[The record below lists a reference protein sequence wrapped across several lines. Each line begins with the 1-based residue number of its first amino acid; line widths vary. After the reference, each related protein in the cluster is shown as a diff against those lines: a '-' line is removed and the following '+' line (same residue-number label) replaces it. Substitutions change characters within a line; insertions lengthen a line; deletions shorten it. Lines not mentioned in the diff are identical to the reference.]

1 MPAAYA
7 HYVFGDRVLSLLPEH
22 LQVMIGGDPKCRELY
37 NLGVQGPDFLYFY
50 RIYIPFNPVIS
61 VGIQMHHGSAEP
73 FFLRARKLLQKEFDP
88 ALYSYLLGFMTHFM
102 LDSTCHPYIL
112 DRMKR
117 AAATHHEIESE
128 FDRMLM
134 LEDAKNPFTH
144 NPAAY
149 CDTSLD
155 SCRVIA
161 RLFPKLTPQQ
171 IREGM
176 RMMKFSRG
184 LLRANWW
191 PKRVILYNAAR
202 LFQVQGMML
211 TEAVRPQ
218 CIMSNKELY
227 RLFRKAVP
235 ETAALMESYDD
246 LLFTGK
252 PLPER
257 FRRNYETLRK
267 FPPVGKKPAAQAKSE

>member
-1 MPAAYA
+1 MTTQVQDIQKAL
-7 HYVFGDRVLSLLPEH
+7 DH
-22 LQVMIGGDPKCRELY
+22 LRKDGYDAQVYGYGAKD
-37 NLGVQGPDFLYFY
+37 
-50 RIYIPFNPVIS
+50 
-61 VGIQMHHGSAEP
+61 
-73 FFLRARKLLQKEFDP
+73 LLQ
-88 ALYSYLLGFMTHFM
+88 T
-102 LDSTCHPYIL
+102 
-112 DRMKR
+112 
-117 AAATHHEIESE
+117 
-128 FDRMLM
+128 M

-235 ETAALMESYDD
+235 ETAALMEAYDD